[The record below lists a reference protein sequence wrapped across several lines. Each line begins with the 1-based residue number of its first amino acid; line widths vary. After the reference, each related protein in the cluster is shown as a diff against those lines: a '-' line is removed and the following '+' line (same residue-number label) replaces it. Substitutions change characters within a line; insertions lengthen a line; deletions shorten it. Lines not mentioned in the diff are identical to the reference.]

1 MAAIVAVDGKKHTDW
16 SSHTTQALY
25 SSNSCLLAQFKSM
38 LAKRN
43 KSGRHVRRSKL
54 GQACVAC
61 NNVQRVSPCRLCL
74 TQALAMCGITPT
86 STAFMHAQVYRK
98 FMCTRIPDKGV
109 ACPHALAAQAMRH
122 LVLEANVTQAL
133 FNACVEQKNL
143 LLFEVFVK
151 LYLEHVVLIEDVTDS
166 GCKVPHKNESL
177 AQALVEYALV
187 ALYLLY
193 HT

>member
-1 MAAIVAVDGKKHTDW
+1 MAAIAAVAGKKHTDW
-16 SSHTTQALY
+16 SSQTTQPLY
-25 SSNSCLLAQFKSM
+25 SSNSCLLAQFKTM

-43 KSGRHVRRSKL
+43 KSGRHVRRGNL

-61 NNVQRVSPCRLCL
+61 DDVQRVSPCRLCL
-74 TQALAMCGITPT
+74 AQALAACGITPT

-133 FNACVEQKNL
+133 FNACVEQKYL

-151 LYLEHVVLIEDVTDS
+151 LYLEHVVLIEDVIDS

-177 AQALVEYALV
+177 AQALVEYALA
-187 ALYLLY
+187 ALHLLY
-193 HT
+193 NT

>member
-1 MAAIVAVDGKKHTDW
+1 MAAIAAVEGKKHTDW
-16 SSHTTQALY
+16 SWQTTQALY
-25 SSNSCLLAQFKSM
+25 CSNSCLLAQFKTM

-43 KSGRHVRRSKL
+43 KNGRHVRRSKL

-61 NNVQRVSPCRLCL
+61 DNVQRASPCRLCL

>member
-1 MAAIVAVDGKKHTDW
+1 MAATAAVEGKKLTDW
-16 SSHTTQALY
+16 SSQTTQALF
-25 SSNSCLLAQFKSM
+25 SSNSCLLAQFKTM

-61 NNVQRVSPCRLCL
+61 DNGQRVSPCRRCL
-74 TQALAMCGITPT
+74 TQALATYGITPT

-151 LYLEHVVLIEDVTDS
+151 LYLEHVVLIEDVADS

-177 AQALVEYALV
+177 GQALVEYALV

>member
-1 MAAIVAVDGKKHTDW
+1 MAPIAVFQGKTQADW
-16 SSHTTQALY
+16 SPQTTLSLY
-25 SSNSCLLAQFKSM
+25 SSNSCLLAQFKT
-38 LAKRN
+38 LLVKRN

-54 GQACVAC
+54 GKACVAC
-61 NNVQRVSPCRLCL
+61 KDEQRVLPCRLCL
-74 TQALAMCGITPT
+74 TQALATCDIIPS

-98 FMCTRIPDKGV
+98 FMCTRIPHKGV
-109 ACPHALAAQAMRH
+109 ACPHALATQAMRH
-122 LVLEANVTQAL
+122 LVVEANVTQAL

-143 LLFEVFVK
+143 ALFEVFVK

-166 GCKVPHKNESL
+166 GYNVPHKDESL

-193 HT
+193 NI